1 MARAATKTKKPAA
14 KAKPAAKPAP
24 AKKVTKPAKPP
35 SWQIKGELALNCSC
49 DVFCP
54 CVVSLGQHPPTHGYC
69 HAWLAV
75 RIDEGHFGRT
85 KLSGLNIALLLDIP
99 GKMGDGDWKAAA
111 YVDAGA
117 TDTQFDSLIKIFSG
131 QVGGTTGVLR
141 LLVSEFLGARREE
154 VGYDTDGKTRIVTIP
169 GILNAMVAPIP
180 GGSPDEDVMLKNTQY
195 WMGPDVTLAK
205 GLKSRIRD
213 YGRVWSFDN
222 KSAEIMQIDWHN

>member
-1 MARAATKTKKPAA
+1 MARAATKTKPKTA
-14 KAKPAAKPAP
+14 KAKAP
-24 AKKVTKPAKPP
+24 AKVAKPP

-54 CVVSLGQHPPTHGYC
+54 CVVSLGQHPPTQGFC
-69 HAWLAV
+69 HAWMAV

-85 KLSGLNIALLLDIP
+85 KLDGLNVALLLDIP
-99 GKMGDGDWKAAA
+99 GKMGEGDWKAAA
-111 YVDAGA
+111 YMDARSS
-117 TDTQFDSLIKIFSG
+117 DKQYDSLMQIFSG
-131 QVGGTTGVLR
+131 QAGGTTGVLR

-154 VGYDTDGKTRIVTIP
+154 VMYETDGKTRIVTIP
-169 GILNAMVAPIP
+169 GILNGQVAPIP

-195 WMGPDVTLAK
+195 WMGADVTLAK

-213 YGRVWSFDN
+213 FGRVWNFEN